1 MSIKKINIVV
11 AGATGYVGLDLIK
24 FLVNHPKINIKY
36 LCAQKNLGK
45 NVQFFDKRIK
55 KKLPKITNLNKVNWS
70 NIDVLF
76 TALPPGQSQSLAKNL
91 KDRKLKII
99 DLSADFRLSDTVI
112 YKKFYKKDH
121 KAKDLINKSV
131 YGLPEFSKKILKRFK
146 IIACPGCYPTS
157 IQIPLLPLI
166 KKNLIDKKSI
176 IIDSKSGYSGA
187 GKNLTKKFKHK
198 NIFSS
203 IYAYNVFKH
212 RHTSEID
219 QEIKKISKSRI
230 NYVFAPHLIPTFR
243 GMLSSI
249 YVDLKPGITINKVL
263 NEIKKFHKSN
273 FFVKVHSL
281 NKTIGTGNVLN
292 TNFCEVSV
300 CELKNKNKILILSA
314 IDNLVK
320 GAAGQAIQ
328 NLNIIYG
335 FKEKTGLV

>member
-99 DLSADFRLSDTVI
+99 DLSADFRLSDSVI

-166 KKNLIDKKSI
+166 KKN
-176 IIDSKSGYSGA
+176 
-187 GKNLTKKFKHK
+187 
-198 NIFSS
+198 
-203 IYAYNVFKH
+203 
-212 RHTSEID
+212 
-219 QEIKKISKSRI
+219 
-230 NYVFAPHLIPTFR
+230 
-243 GMLSSI
+243 
-249 YVDLKPGITINKVL
+249 
-263 NEIKKFHKSN
+263 
-273 FFVKVHSL
+273 
-281 NKTIGTGNVLN
+281 
-292 TNFCEVSV
+292 
-300 CELKNKNKILILSA
+300 
-314 IDNLVK
+314 
-320 GAAGQAIQ
+320 
-328 NLNIIYG
+328 
-335 FKEKTGLV
+335 